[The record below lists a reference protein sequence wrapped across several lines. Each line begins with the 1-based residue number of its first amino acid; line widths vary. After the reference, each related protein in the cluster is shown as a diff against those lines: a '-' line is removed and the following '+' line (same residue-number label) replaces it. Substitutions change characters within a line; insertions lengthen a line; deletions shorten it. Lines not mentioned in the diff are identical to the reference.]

1 MTFPRTFPSPLG
13 GSADD
18 ALARIDPAGA
28 TRRTK
33 RDVGLARC
41 ASISPVDLGRQPWS
55 RFAVFLAV
63 TLLLGVLQRE
73 WLLVSVDVLLLGSLA
88 ESVLEL
94 TEEQGS
100 VGLPAEQ
107 GSVGWPT
114 VRIGWPGS
122 YLVWLPIALIV
133 GVAAAYLEL
142 PVALLTPALAVAA
155 ACLLIAPPDGNQRTL
170 DTSPGR
176 S

>member
-1 MTFPRTFPSPLG
+1 M
-13 GSADD
+13 
-18 ALARIDPAGA
+18 
-28 TRRTK
+28 
-33 RDVGLARC
+33 
-41 ASISPVDLGRQPWS
+41 
-55 RFAVFLAV
+55 AV

-73 WLLVSVDVLLLGSLA
+73 WLLISVDVLLLGSLA

-100 VGLPAEQ
+100 VG
-107 GSVGWPT
+107 WPT

-122 YLVWLPIALIV
+122 YLVWLPMALIV

-155 ACLLIAPPDGNQRTL
+155 ACLLIAPPDRNQRTV